1 MAHLAVAVLS
11 HLLVLLTTVGL
22 VECYG
27 KTGGPSWL
35 TPALIGG
42 FVVLVLLACCCIKIE
57 KMLFGGEQEGEQ
69 KTTEENLLP
78 PSYAEHCGS
87 GSVPRSEYVA
97 MQRRLEQLEQ
107 KVTTMQDS
115 EIETKELN

>member
-11 HLLVLLTTVGL
+11 HLLVLLTTLGL
-22 VECYG
+22 VEARG
-27 KTGGPSWL
+27 ISGPSWL
-35 TPALIGG
+35 WPAFIGG
-42 FVVLVLLACCCIKIE
+42 FVVLVILACCCIKIE

-78 PSYAEHCGS
+78 PSYDEHCAS
-87 GSVPRSEYVA
+87 DSVPRSEYMA